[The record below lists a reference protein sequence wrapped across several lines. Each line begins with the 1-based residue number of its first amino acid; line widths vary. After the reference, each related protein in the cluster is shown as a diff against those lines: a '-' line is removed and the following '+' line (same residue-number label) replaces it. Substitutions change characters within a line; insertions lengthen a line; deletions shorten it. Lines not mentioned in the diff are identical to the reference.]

1 MQLNSCKRLN
11 IKRIKKDL
19 NINGFTIIKNFFT
32 NSELNKIDQTLIN
45 IILSISKDGRFKN
58 IKKLNTVRFT
68 KLYSKL
74 KKEKP
79 KIAGAIYDSMQISL
93 YLQSLFTSQKITNLI
108 SGILEINETNISNF
122 FRTLRLDLPGKSN
135 NLLSW
140 HQDFMHSNNR
150 NLNSDRGI
158 TIWAPINSVNENT
171 GSMKICVSSHKKR
184 LKIKLDKKKFLNSSE
199 YLDIDNT
206 KLSKFQKIIITC
218 KRKDIVLMNMNCVH
232 CSTEGKL
239 NLIRRTIISR
249 YIDIN
254 SNGFVPGASK
264 FIPSINIKK

>member
-1 MQLNSCKRLN
+1 MKLNSCNRFN
-11 IKRIKKDL
+11 IKKIKKDL
-19 NINGFTIIKNFFT
+19 DINGFTIIKNFFT
-32 NSELNKIDQTLIN
+32 NSELYKIDQTLIN
-45 IILSISKDGRFKN
+45 IILSISKDKKFKN
-58 IKKLNTVRFT
+58 IKNLNTVRFT

-108 SGILEINETNISNF
+108 SGILKINETNISNF
-122 FRTLRLDLPGKSN
+122 FRTMRLDLPGKSN

-150 NLNSDRGI
+150 NLNSDKGI
-158 TIWAPINSVNENT
+158 TIWAPINNVDEYS
-171 GSMKICVSSHKKR
+171 GSMKLCVSSHKKR
-184 LKIKLDKKKFLNSSE
+184 LKIKLDKKKFINSSE

-206 KLSKFQKIIITC
+206 QLSKFEKTIIKC
-218 KRKDIVLMNMNCVH
+218 KRKDVVFMNMNCVH
-232 CSTEGKL
+232 GSTEGKS

-264 FIPSINIKK
+264 FTPSLTIKK

>member
-1 MQLNSCKRLN
+1 MKLNSRKRFS
-11 IKRIKKDL
+11 IRKIKKELD
-19 NINGFTIIKNFFT
+19 INGFTIIKNFFT
-32 NSELNKIDQTLIN
+32 NSELYKIDQTLLN
-45 IILSISKDGRFKN
+45 ITLSISKDKRFKN
-58 IKKLNTVRFT
+58 IKNLNTIEFT

-74 KKEKP
+74 KKDKP

-93 YLQSLFTSQKITNLI
+93 YLQSLFTSQKIINLI
-108 SGILEINETNISNF
+108 SRILETNETNISNF
-122 FRTLRLDLPGKSN
+122 FRTMRLDLPGKSN

-150 NLNSDRGI
+150 NLNSDRGF
-158 TIWAPINSVNENT
+158 TIWAPINNVNENS

-206 KLSKFQKIIITC
+206 QLSKFQKIIIKC
-218 KRKDIVLMNMNCVH
+218 KRKDVVLMNMNCVH
-232 CSTEGKL
+232 GSTEGKL

-264 FIPSINIKK
+264 FTPSITIKK